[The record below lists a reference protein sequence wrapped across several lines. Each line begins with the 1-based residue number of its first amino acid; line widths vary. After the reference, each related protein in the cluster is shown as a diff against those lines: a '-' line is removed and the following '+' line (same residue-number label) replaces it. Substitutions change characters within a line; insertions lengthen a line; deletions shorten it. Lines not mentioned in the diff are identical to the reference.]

1 MHNRTK
7 ESHKVTIIGALVD
20 FILSIIKIFLGFL
33 GQSGALIADGIHS
46 LSDLLTDWVTWYTA
60 KISGDAPDADHP
72 YGHERFE
79 TVATLGLSIFLA
91 IVGTIIIIDG
101 FERISNPNELKYEN
115 WLIAAATL
123 SILSKE
129 GLYWYT
135 IKIAKDIKS
144 NLLRANAWHHRTDA
158 FSSIVVVIGIIG
170 AANGY
175 YFLDSVAAI
184 IVGIIIIYIGWQL
197 GFEATKELVDTS
209 IDQEDIKSLKKA
221 LSEIKGVNS
230 VHTLRTRKVG
240 HKKSA
245 DVHVQVNPFLSVSEG
260 HIISVSV
267 ERVAKE
273 CIEDLDDVTVH
284 IDPENDEEKEN
295 APYKDLPE
303 RAQALKIIS
312 QSLKLA
318 NINYKIE
325 KTQLHYLDGEILVDF
340 YLSIDYLKDREIE
353 DIRLKLS
360 LALEKLQGFGE
371 VKVYFSRFKEH
382 GNHGI
387 LRLREHLQ
395 HRLVEL
401 YLVLK
406 AAVP

>member
-1 MHNRTK
+1 MQPKNRSK
-7 ESHKVTIIGALVD
+7 ESQKVTLVGAFID
-20 FILSIIKIFLGFL
+20 FILAVIKIVLGFI

-46 LSDLLTDWVTWYTA
+46 FSDLITDWVTWYAA
-60 KISGDAPDADHP
+60 KLSGDAPDDDHP

-91 IVGTIIIIDG
+91 IVGTIIIFDG
-101 FERISNPNELKYEN
+101 FGRFSNPNELKHES

-135 IKIAKDIKS
+135 VKVAKNVNSD
-144 NLLRANAWHHRTDA
+144 LLRANAWHHRTDA

-175 YFLDSVAAI
+175 FFFDSVAAI
-184 IVGIIIIYIGWQL
+184 LVGVLIIYIGWQL

-209 IDQEDIKSLKKA
+209 IDQEDIKALHLA
-221 LSEIKGVNS
+221 LSEIKGVKS

-273 CIEDLDDVTVH
+273 CIEELDDVTVH
-284 IDPENDEEKEN
+284 IDPENDEEKDD
-295 APYKDLPE
+295 APYKDVPE
-303 RAQALKIIS
+303 RAQALKIIN
-312 QSLKLA
+312 QSLKLE

-325 KTQLHYLDGEILVDF
+325 KTQLHYLEGEILVDF
-340 YLSIDYLKDREIE
+340 YLSIDYLKNNTIEEIQS
-353 DIRLKLS
+353 KLS
-360 LALEKLQGFGE
+360 LALEKLPGFGQ
-371 VKVYFSRFKEH
+371 VKVYYS
-382 GNHGI
+382 
-387 LRLREHLQ
+387 
-395 HRLVEL
+395 
-401 YLVLK
+401 
-406 AAVP
+406 

>member
-1 MHNRTK
+1 MQPKNRSK
-7 ESHKVTIIGALVD
+7 ESQKVTLVGAFID
-20 FILSIIKIFLGFL
+20 FILAVIKIVLGFI

-46 LSDLLTDWVTWYTA
+46 FSDLITDWVTWYAA
-60 KISGDAPDADHP
+60 KLSGDAPDDDHP

-91 IVGTIIIIDG
+91 SVGTIIIFDG
-101 FERISNPNELKYEN
+101 FGRFSNPNELKHES

-135 IKIAKDIKS
+135 VKVAKNVKS
-144 NLLRANAWHHRTDA
+144 DLLKANAWHHRTDA

-175 YFLDSVAAI
+175 FFFDSVAAI
-184 IVGIIIIYIGWQL
+184 LVGVLIIYIGWQL

-209 IDQEDIKSLKKA
+209 IDQEDIKALHLA
-221 LSEIKGVNS
+221 LSEIKGVKS

-273 CIEDLDDVTVH
+273 CIEELDDVTVH
-284 IDPENDEEKEN
+284 IDPENDEEKDD
-295 APYKDLPE
+295 APFKDLPE
-303 RAQALKIIS
+303 RAQALKIIN
-312 QSLKLA
+312 QSLKLE

-325 KTQLHYLDGEILVDF
+325 KTQLHYLEGEILVDF
-340 YLSIDYLKDREIE
+340 YLSIDYLTNNTIEEIQS
-353 DIRLKLS
+353 KLS
-360 LALEKLQGFGE
+360 LALEKLPGFGQ
-371 VKVYFSRFKEH
+371 VKVYYS
-382 GNHGI
+382 
-387 LRLREHLQ
+387 
-395 HRLVEL
+395 
-401 YLVLK
+401 
-406 AAVP
+406 

>member
-1 MHNRTK
+1 MQPKNRSK
-7 ESHKVTIIGALVD
+7 ESQKVTLVGAFID
-20 FILSIIKIFLGFL
+20 FILAVIKIVLGFI

-46 LSDLLTDWVTWYTA
+46 FSDLITDWVTWYAA
-60 KISGDAPDADHP
+60 KLSGDAPDDDHP

-91 IVGTIIIIDG
+91 IVGTIIIFDG
-101 FERISNPNELKYEN
+101 FGRFSNPNELKHES

-135 IKIAKDIKS
+135 VKVAKNVKS
-144 NLLRANAWHHRTDA
+144 DLLKANAWHHRTDA

-175 YFLDSVAAI
+175 FFFDSVAAI
-184 IVGIIIIYIGWQL
+184 LVGVLIIYIGWQL

-209 IDQEDIKSLKKA
+209 IDQEDIKALHLA
-221 LSEIKGVNS
+221 LSEIKGVKS

-273 CIEDLDDVTVH
+273 CIEELDDVTVH
-284 IDPENDEEKEN
+284 IDPENDEEKDD

-303 RAQALKIIS
+303 RAQALKIIN
-312 QSLKLA
+312 QSLKLE

-325 KTQLHYLDGEILVDF
+325 KTQLHYLEGEILVDF
-340 YLSIDYLKDREIE
+340 YLSIDYLKNNTIEEIQS
-353 DIRLKLS
+353 KLS
-360 LALEKLQGFGE
+360 LALEKLPGFGQ
-371 VKVYFSRFKEH
+371 VKVYYS
-382 GNHGI
+382 
-387 LRLREHLQ
+387 
-395 HRLVEL
+395 
-401 YLVLK
+401 
-406 AAVP
+406 

>member
-1 MHNRTK
+1 MQSNNRTK
-7 ESHKVTIIGALVD
+7 ASQKVTIIGALID
-20 FILSIIKIFLGFL
+20 FLLSIIKIILGFI
-33 GQSGALIADGIHS
+33 GQSGALIADGVHS
-46 LSDLLTDWVTWYTA
+46 FSDLLTDWVTWYAA
-60 KISGDAPDADHP
+60 KLSGDAPDADHP

-91 IVGTIIIIDG
+91 IVGTIIIFEG
-101 FERISNPNELKYEN
+101 FGRFSNPNELRHEN
-115 WLIAAATL
+115 WLIAAAAL
-123 SILSKE
+123 SVLSKE
-129 GLYWYT
+129 ALYWYT
-135 IKIAKDIKS
+135 VKVARDINS
-144 NLLRANAWHHRTDA
+144 DLLKANAWHHRTDA

-175 YFLDSVAAI
+175 FFLDSVAAI
-184 IVGIIIIYIGWQL
+184 IVGILIIYIGWQL

-209 IDQEDIKSLKKA
+209 IDQEDIKALRVA

-273 CIEDLDDVTVH
+273 CIEELDDVTVH
-284 IDPENDEEKEN
+284 IDPENDEEKED

-312 QSLKLA
+312 QSLKLE
-318 NINYKIE
+318 NVNYNIE
-325 KTQLHYLDGEILVDF
+325 KTQLHYLEGEILVDF
-340 YLSIDYLKDREIE
+340 FLSADYLKSQELNNIKSE
-353 DIRLKLS
+353 LS
-360 LALEKLQGFGE
+360 AALEKLPDFGE
-371 VKVYFSRFKEH
+371 VKVYFS
-382 GNHGI
+382 
-387 LRLREHLQ
+387 
-395 HRLVEL
+395 
-401 YLVLK
+401 
-406 AAVP
+406 

>member
-1 MHNRTK
+1 MQSNNRTK
-7 ESHKVTIIGALVD
+7 ASQKVTIVGALID
-20 FILSIIKIFLGFL
+20 FLLSIIKIILGFI
-33 GQSGALIADGIHS
+33 GQSGALIADGVHS
-46 LSDLLTDWVTWYTA
+46 FSDLLTDWVTWYAA
-60 KISGDAPDADHP
+60 KLSGDAPDADHP

-91 IVGTIIIIDG
+91 IVGTIIIFEG
-101 FERISNPNELKYEN
+101 FGRFSNPNELRHEN
-115 WLIAAATL
+115 WLIAAAAL
-123 SILSKE
+123 SVLSKE
-129 GLYWYT
+129 VLYWYT
-135 IKIAKDIKS
+135 VKVARDINS
-144 NLLRANAWHHRTDA
+144 DLLKANAWHHRTDA

-175 YFLDSVAAI
+175 FFLDSVAAI
-184 IVGIIIIYIGWQL
+184 IVGILIIYIGWQL

-209 IDQEDIKSLKKA
+209 IDQEDIKALRVA

-273 CIEDLDDVTVH
+273 CIEELDDVTVH
-284 IDPENDEEKEN
+284 IDPENDEEKED

-312 QSLKLA
+312 QSLKLE
-318 NINYKIE
+318 NVNYNIE
-325 KTQLHYLDGEILVDF
+325 KTQLHYLEGEILVDF
-340 YLSIDYLKDREIE
+340 FLSADYLKNQELNNIKSE
-353 DIRLKLS
+353 LS
-360 LALEKLQGFGE
+360 AALEKLPDFGE
-371 VKVYFSRFKEH
+371 VKVYFS
-382 GNHGI
+382 
-387 LRLREHLQ
+387 
-395 HRLVEL
+395 
-401 YLVLK
+401 
-406 AAVP
+406 

>member
-1 MHNRTK
+1 MQSNNRTK
-7 ESHKVTIIGALVD
+7 ASQKVTIVGALID
-20 FILSIIKIFLGFL
+20 FLLSIIKIILGFI
-33 GQSGALIADGIHS
+33 GQSGALIADGVHS
-46 LSDLLTDWVTWYTA
+46 FSDLLTDWVTWYAA
-60 KISGDAPDADHP
+60 KLSGDAPDADHP

-91 IVGTIIIIDG
+91 IVGTIIIFEG
-101 FERISNPNELKYEN
+101 FGRFSNPNELRHEN
-115 WLIAAATL
+115 WLIAAAAL
-123 SILSKE
+123 SVLSKE
-129 GLYWYT
+129 ALYWYT
-135 IKIAKDIKS
+135 VKVARDINS
-144 NLLRANAWHHRTDA
+144 DLLKANAWHHRTDA

-175 YFLDSVAAI
+175 FFLDSVAAI
-184 IVGIIIIYIGWQL
+184 IVGILIIYIGWQL

-209 IDQEDIKSLKKA
+209 IDQEDIKALRVA

-273 CIEDLDDVTVH
+273 CIEELDDVTVH
-284 IDPENDEEKEN
+284 IDPENDEEKED

-312 QSLKLA
+312 QSLKLE
-318 NINYKIE
+318 NVNYNIE
-325 KTQLHYLDGEILVDF
+325 KTQLHYLEGEILVDF
-340 YLSIDYLKDREIE
+340 FLSANYLKNQELNNIKSE
-353 DIRLKLS
+353 LS
-360 LALEKLQGFGE
+360 AALEKLPDFGE
-371 VKVYFSRFKEH
+371 IKVYFS
-382 GNHGI
+382 
-387 LRLREHLQ
+387 
-395 HRLVEL
+395 
-401 YLVLK
+401 
-406 AAVP
+406 

>member
-1 MHNRTK
+1 MHQKNRSK
-7 ESHKVTIIGALVD
+7 ESQKVTLVGAFID
-20 FILSIIKIFLGFL
+20 FILAVIKIVLGFI

-46 LSDLLTDWVTWYTA
+46 FSDLITDWVTWYAA
-60 KISGDAPDADHP
+60 KLSGDAPDDDHP

-91 IVGTIIIIDG
+91 IVGTIIIFDG
-101 FERISNPNELKYEN
+101 FGRFSNPNELKHES

-135 IKIAKDIKS
+135 VKVAKNVKS
-144 NLLRANAWHHRTDA
+144 DLLKANAWHHRTDA

-175 YFLDSVAAI
+175 FFFDSVAAI
-184 IVGIIIIYIGWQL
+184 LVGVLIIYIGWQL

-209 IDQEDIKSLKKA
+209 IDQEDIKALHLA
-221 LSEIKGVNS
+221 LSEIKGVKS

-273 CIEDLDDVTVH
+273 CIEELDDVTVH
-284 IDPENDEEKEN
+284 IDPENDEEKDDT
-295 APYKDLPE
+295 PYKDLPE

-312 QSLKLA
+312 QSLKLE

-325 KTQLHYLDGEILVDF
+325 KTQLHYLEGEILVDF
-340 YLSIDYLKDREIE
+340 YLSIDYLTNNTIEEIQS
-353 DIRLKLS
+353 KLS
-360 LALEKLQGFGE
+360 LALEKLPGFGQ
-371 VKVYFSRFKEH
+371 VKVYYS
-382 GNHGI
+382 
-387 LRLREHLQ
+387 
-395 HRLVEL
+395 
-401 YLVLK
+401 
-406 AAVP
+406 

>member
-1 MHNRTK
+1 MQSNKRTK
-7 ESHKVTIIGALVD
+7 ASQKVTIVGALID
-20 FILSIIKIFLGFL
+20 FLLSIIKIILGFI
-33 GQSGALIADGIHS
+33 GQSGALIADGVHS
-46 LSDLLTDWVTWYTA
+46 FSDLLTDWVTWYAA
-60 KISGDAPDADHP
+60 KLSGDAPDADHP

-91 IVGTIIIIDG
+91 IVGTIIIFEG
-101 FERISNPNELKYEN
+101 FGRFSNPNELRHEN
-115 WLIAAATL
+115 WLIAAAAL
-123 SILSKE
+123 SVLSKE
-129 GLYWYT
+129 ALYWYT
-135 IKIAKDIKS
+135 VKVARDINS
-144 NLLRANAWHHRTDA
+144 DLLKANAWHHRTDA

-175 YFLDSVAAI
+175 FFLDSVAAI
-184 IVGIIIIYIGWQL
+184 IVGILIIYIGWQL

-209 IDQEDIKSLKKA
+209 IDQEDIKALRVA

-273 CIEDLDDVTVH
+273 CIEELDDVTVH
-284 IDPENDEEKEN
+284 IDPENDEEKED

-312 QSLKLA
+312 QSLKLE
-318 NINYKIE
+318 NVNYNIE
-325 KTQLHYLDGEILVDF
+325 KTQLHYLEGEILVDF
-340 YLSIDYLKDREIE
+340 FLSADYLKNQELNNIKSE
-353 DIRLKLS
+353 LS
-360 LALEKLQGFGE
+360 AALEKLPDFGE
-371 VKVYFSRFKEH
+371 VKVYFS
-382 GNHGI
+382 
-387 LRLREHLQ
+387 
-395 HRLVEL
+395 
-401 YLVLK
+401 
-406 AAVP
+406 

>member
-1 MHNRTK
+1 MQPKNRSK
-7 ESHKVTIIGALVD
+7 ESQKVTLVGAFID
-20 FILSIIKIFLGFL
+20 FILAVIKIVLGFI

-46 LSDLLTDWVTWYTA
+46 FSDLITDWVTWYAA
-60 KISGDAPDADHP
+60 KLSGDAPDDDHP

-91 IVGTIIIIDG
+91 IVGTIIIFDG
-101 FERISNPNELKYEN
+101 FGRFSNPNELKHES

-135 IKIAKDIKS
+135 VKVAKNVKS
-144 NLLRANAWHHRTDA
+144 DLLRANAWHHRTDA

-175 YFLDSVAAI
+175 FFFDSVAAI
-184 IVGIIIIYIGWQL
+184 LVGVLIIYIGWQL

-209 IDQEDIKSLKKA
+209 IDQEDIKALHLA
-221 LSEIKGVNS
+221 LSEIKGVKS

-273 CIEDLDDVTVH
+273 CIEELDDVTVH
-284 IDPENDEEKEN
+284 IDPENDEVKDDT
-295 APYKDLPE
+295 PYKDLPE

-312 QSLKLA
+312 QSLKLE

-325 KTQLHYLDGEILVDF
+325 KTQLHYLEGEILVDF
-340 YLSIDYLKDREIE
+340 YLSIDYLTNNTIEEIQS
-353 DIRLKLS
+353 KLS
-360 LALEKLQGFGE
+360 LALEKLPGFGQ
-371 VKVYFSRFKEH
+371 VKVYYS
-382 GNHGI
+382 
-387 LRLREHLQ
+387 
-395 HRLVEL
+395 
-401 YLVLK
+401 
-406 AAVP
+406 

>member
-1 MHNRTK
+1 MQPKNRSE
-7 ESHKVTIIGALVD
+7 ESQKVTLVGAFID
-20 FILSIIKIFLGFL
+20 FILAVIKIVLGFI

-46 LSDLLTDWVTWYTA
+46 FSDLITDWVTWYAA
-60 KISGDAPDADHP
+60 KLSGDAPDDDHP

-91 IVGTIIIIDG
+91 IVGTIIIFDG
-101 FERISNPNELKYEN
+101 FGRFSNPNELKHES

-135 IKIAKDIKS
+135 VKVAKNVNSD
-144 NLLRANAWHHRTDA
+144 LLRANAWHHRTDA

-175 YFLDSVAAI
+175 FFFDSVAAI
-184 IVGIIIIYIGWQL
+184 LVGVLIIYIGWQL

-209 IDQEDIKSLKKA
+209 IDQEDIKALHLA
-221 LSEIKGVNS
+221 LSEIKGVKS

-273 CIEDLDDVTVH
+273 CIEELDDVTVH
-284 IDPENDEEKEN
+284 IDPENDEEKDD

-303 RAQALKIIS
+303 RAQALKIVN
-312 QSLKLA
+312 QSLKLE

-325 KTQLHYLDGEILVDF
+325 KTQLHYLEGEILVDF
-340 YLSIDYLKDREIE
+340 YLSIDYLTNNTIEEIQS
-353 DIRLKLS
+353 KLS
-360 LALEKLQGFGE
+360 LALEKLPGFGQ
-371 VKVYFSRFKEH
+371 VKVYYS
-382 GNHGI
+382 
-387 LRLREHLQ
+387 
-395 HRLVEL
+395 
-401 YLVLK
+401 
-406 AAVP
+406 

>member
-1 MHNRTK
+1 MQPKNRSE
-7 ESHKVTIIGALVD
+7 ESQKVTLVGAFID
-20 FILSIIKIFLGFL
+20 FILAVIKIVLGFI

-46 LSDLLTDWVTWYTA
+46 FSDLITDWVTWYAA
-60 KISGDAPDADHP
+60 KLSGDAPDDDHP

-91 IVGTIIIIDG
+91 IVGTIIIFDG
-101 FERISNPNELKYEN
+101 FGRFSNPNELKHES

-135 IKIAKDIKS
+135 VKVAKNVKS
-144 NLLRANAWHHRTDA
+144 DLLRANAWHHRTDA

-175 YFLDSVAAI
+175 FFFDSVAAI
-184 IVGIIIIYIGWQL
+184 LVGVLIIYIGWQL

-209 IDQEDIKSLKKA
+209 IDQEDIKALHLA
-221 LSEIKGVNS
+221 LSEIKGVKS

-273 CIEDLDDVTVH
+273 CIEELDDVTVH
-284 IDPENDEEKEN
+284 IDPENDEEKDDT
-295 APYKDLPE
+295 PYKDLPE

-312 QSLKLA
+312 QSLKLE

-325 KTQLHYLDGEILVDF
+325 KTQLHYLEGEILVDF
-340 YLSIDYLKDREIE
+340 YLSIDYLKNNTIEEIQS
-353 DIRLKLS
+353 KLS
-360 LALEKLQGFGE
+360 LALEKLPGFGQ
-371 VKVYFSRFKEH
+371 VKVYYS
-382 GNHGI
+382 
-387 LRLREHLQ
+387 
-395 HRLVEL
+395 
-401 YLVLK
+401 
-406 AAVP
+406 

>member
-1 MHNRTK
+1 MQSNNRTK
-7 ESHKVTIIGALVD
+7 ASQKVTIVGALID
-20 FILSIIKIFLGFL
+20 FLLSIIKIILGFI
-33 GQSGALIADGIHS
+33 GQSGALIADGVHS
-46 LSDLLTDWVTWYTA
+46 FSDLLTDWVTWYAA
-60 KISGDAPDADHP
+60 KLSGDAPDEDHP

-91 IVGTIIIIDG
+91 IVGTIIIFEG
-101 FERISNPNELKYEN
+101 FGRFSNPNELRHEN
-115 WLIAAATL
+115 WLIAAAAL
-123 SILSKE
+123 SVLSKE
-129 GLYWYT
+129 ALYWYT
-135 IKIAKDIKS
+135 VKVARDINS
-144 NLLRANAWHHRTDA
+144 DLLKANAWHHRTDA

-175 YFLDSVAAI
+175 FFLDSVAAI
-184 IVGIIIIYIGWQL
+184 IVGILIIYIGWQL

-209 IDQEDIKSLKKA
+209 IDQEDIKALRVA

-273 CIEDLDDVTVH
+273 CIEELDDVTVH
-284 IDPENDEEKEN
+284 IDPENDEEKED

-312 QSLKLA
+312 QSLKLE
-318 NINYKIE
+318 NVNYNIE
-325 KTQLHYLDGEILVDF
+325 KTQLHYLEGEILVDF
-340 YLSIDYLKDREIE
+340 FLSADYLKNQELNNIKSE
-353 DIRLKLS
+353 LS
-360 LALEKLQGFGE
+360 AALEKLPDFGE
-371 VKVYFSRFKEH
+371 VKVYFS
-382 GNHGI
+382 
-387 LRLREHLQ
+387 
-395 HRLVEL
+395 
-401 YLVLK
+401 
-406 AAVP
+406 

>member
-1 MHNRTK
+1 MYSKNRTK
-7 ESHKVTIIGALVD
+7 ESQKATVVGAIID
-20 FILSIIKIFLGFL
+20 FLLSIIKIFLGII

-46 LSDLLTDWVTWYTA
+46 FSDLLTDWATWYAA
-60 KISGDAPDADHP
+60 KLSGEAPDDDHP

-91 IVGTIIIIDG
+91 IVGTIIIFDG
-101 FERISNPNELKYEN
+101 VGRFSNASALKHEE

-129 GLYWYT
+129 ALYWYT
-135 IKIAKDIKS
+135 VKVAKNIKS
-144 NLLRANAWHHRTDA
+144 DLLKANAWHHRTDA
-158 FSSIVVVIGIIG
+158 FSSIVVIVGIIG
-170 AANGY
+170 ATNGFF
-175 YFLDSVAAI
+175 FLDSLAAI
-184 IVGIIIIYIGWQL
+184 IVGVMIIYVGWKL

-209 IDQEDIKSLKKA
+209 IDPEDIKILHSA

-273 CIEDLDDVTVH
+273 CFEDLDDVTVH
-284 IDPENDEEKEN
+284 IDPENDEEKDN
-295 APYKDLPE
+295 APYKNLPE

-312 QSLKLA
+312 QSLKLE
-318 NINYKIE
+318 NCNYKIDR
-325 KTQLHYLDGEILVDF
+325 TQLHYLEGEILVDF
-340 YLSIDYLKDREIE
+340 HLSVSYLINKDVLEINLE
-353 DIRLKLS
+353 LSEIIKRLP
-360 LALEKLQGFGE
+360 GFGE
-371 VKVYFSRFKEH
+371 VKVYF
-382 GNHGI
+382 G
-387 LRLREHLQ
+387 
-395 HRLVEL
+395 
-401 YLVLK
+401 
-406 AAVP
+406 

>member
-1 MHNRTK
+1 MQPKNRSK
-7 ESHKVTIIGALVD
+7 ESQKVTLVGAFID
-20 FILSIIKIFLGFL
+20 FILAVIKIVLGFI

-46 LSDLLTDWVTWYTA
+46 FSDLITDWVTWYA
-60 KISGDAPDADHP
+60 VKLSGDAPDDDHP

-91 IVGTIIIIDG
+91 IVGTIIIFDG
-101 FERISNPNELKYEN
+101 FGRFSNPNELKHES

-135 IKIAKDIKS
+135 VKVAKNVKS
-144 NLLRANAWHHRTDA
+144 DLLKANAWHHRTDA

-175 YFLDSVAAI
+175 FFFDSVAAI
-184 IVGIIIIYIGWQL
+184 LVGVLIIYIGWQL

-209 IDQEDIKSLKKA
+209 IDQEDIKALHLA
-221 LSEIKGVNS
+221 LSEIKGVKS

-273 CIEDLDDVTVH
+273 CIEELDDVTVH
-284 IDPENDEEKEN
+284 IDPENDEEKDDT
-295 APYKDLPE
+295 PYKDLPE

-312 QSLKLA
+312 QSLKLE

-325 KTQLHYLDGEILVDF
+325 KTQLHYLEGEILVDF
-340 YLSIDYLKDREIE
+340 YLSIDYLKNNTIEEIQS
-353 DIRLKLS
+353 KLS
-360 LALEKLQGFGE
+360 LALEKLPGFGQ
-371 VKVYFSRFKEH
+371 VKVYYS
-382 GNHGI
+382 
-387 LRLREHLQ
+387 
-395 HRLVEL
+395 
-401 YLVLK
+401 
-406 AAVP
+406 

>member
-1 MHNRTK
+1 MQPKNRSK
-7 ESHKVTIIGALVD
+7 ESQKVTLVGAFID
-20 FILSIIKIFLGFL
+20 FILAVIKIVLGFI

-46 LSDLLTDWVTWYTA
+46 FSDLITDWVTWYAA
-60 KISGDAPDADHP
+60 KLSGDAPDDDHP

-91 IVGTIIIIDG
+91 IVGTIIIFDG
-101 FERISNPNELKYEN
+101 FGRFSNPNELKHES

-135 IKIAKDIKS
+135 VKVAKNVNSD
-144 NLLRANAWHHRTDA
+144 LLRANAWHHRTDA

-175 YFLDSVAAI
+175 FFFDSVAAI
-184 IVGIIIIYIGWQL
+184 LVGVLIIYIGWQL

-209 IDQEDIKSLKKA
+209 IDQEDIKALHLA
-221 LSEIKGVNS
+221 LSEIKGVKS

-273 CIEDLDDVTVH
+273 CIEELDDVTVH
-284 IDPENDEEKEN
+284 IDPENDEEKDD

-303 RAQALKIIS
+303 RAQALKIIN
-312 QSLKLA
+312 QSLQLE

-325 KTQLHYLDGEILVDF
+325 KTQLHYLEGEILVDF
-340 YLSIDYLKDREIE
+340 YLSIDYLKNNTIEEIQS
-353 DIRLKLS
+353 KLS
-360 LALEKLQGFGE
+360 LALEKLPGFGQ
-371 VKVYFSRFKEH
+371 VKVYYS
-382 GNHGI
+382 
-387 LRLREHLQ
+387 
-395 HRLVEL
+395 
-401 YLVLK
+401 
-406 AAVP
+406 

>member
-1 MHNRTK
+1 MQPKNRSE
-7 ESHKVTIIGALVD
+7 ESQKVTLVGAFID
-20 FILSIIKIFLGFL
+20 FILAVIKIVLGFI

-46 LSDLLTDWVTWYTA
+46 FSDLITDWVTWYAA
-60 KISGDAPDADHP
+60 KLSGDAPDDDHP

-91 IVGTIIIIDG
+91 IVGTIIIFDG
-101 FERISNPNELKYEN
+101 FGRFSNPNELKHES

-135 IKIAKDIKS
+135 VKVAKNVKS
-144 NLLRANAWHHRTDA
+144 DLLKANAWHHRTDA

-175 YFLDSVAAI
+175 FFFDSVAAI
-184 IVGIIIIYIGWQL
+184 LVGVLIIYIGWQL

-209 IDQEDIKSLKKA
+209 IDQEDIKALHLA
-221 LSEIKGVNS
+221 LSEIKGVKS

-273 CIEDLDDVTVH
+273 CIEELDDVTVH
-284 IDPENDEEKEN
+284 IDPENDEVKDDT
-295 APYKDLPE
+295 PYKDLPE

-312 QSLKLA
+312 QSLKLE

-325 KTQLHYLDGEILVDF
+325 KTQLHYLEGEILVDF
-340 YLSIDYLKDREIE
+340 YLSIDYLTNNTIEEIQS
-353 DIRLKLS
+353 KLS
-360 LALEKLQGFGE
+360 LALEKLPGFGQ
-371 VKVYFSRFKEH
+371 VKVYYS
-382 GNHGI
+382 
-387 LRLREHLQ
+387 
-395 HRLVEL
+395 
-401 YLVLK
+401 
-406 AAVP
+406 

>member
-1 MHNRTK
+1 MQSNNRTK
-7 ESHKVTIIGALVD
+7 ASQKVTIVGALID
-20 FILSIIKIFLGFL
+20 FLLSIIKIILGFI
-33 GQSGALIADGIHS
+33 GQSGALIADGVHS
-46 LSDLLTDWVTWYTA
+46 FSDLLTDWVTWYAA
-60 KISGDAPDADHP
+60 KLSGDAPDADHP

-91 IVGTIIIIDG
+91 IVGTIIIFEG
-101 FERISNPNELKYEN
+101 FGRFSNPNELRHEN
-115 WLIAAATL
+115 WLIAAAAL
-123 SILSKE
+123 SVLSKE
-129 GLYWYT
+129 ALYWYT
-135 IKIAKDIKS
+135 VKVARDINS
-144 NLLRANAWHHRTDA
+144 DLLKANAWHHRTDA

-175 YFLDSVAAI
+175 FFLDSVAAI
-184 IVGIIIIYIGWQL
+184 IVGILIIYIGWQL

-209 IDQEDIKSLKKA
+209 IDQEDIKALRVA

-273 CIEDLDDVTVH
+273 CIEELDDVTVH
-284 IDPENDEEKEN
+284 IDPENDEEKED

-312 QSLKLA
+312 QSLKLE
-318 NINYKIE
+318 NVNYNIE
-325 KTQLHYLDGEILVDF
+325 KTQLHYLEGEILVDF
-340 YLSIDYLKDREIE
+340 FLSADYLKSQELNNIKSE
-353 DIRLKLS
+353 LS
-360 LALEKLQGFGE
+360 AALEKLADFGE
-371 VKVYFSRFKEH
+371 VKVYFS
-382 GNHGI
+382 
-387 LRLREHLQ
+387 
-395 HRLVEL
+395 
-401 YLVLK
+401 
-406 AAVP
+406 

>member
-1 MHNRTK
+1 MQSNNRTK
-7 ESHKVTIIGALVD
+7 ASQKVTIVGALID
-20 FILSIIKIFLGFL
+20 FLLSIIKIILGFI
-33 GQSGALIADGIHS
+33 GQSGALIADGVHS
-46 LSDLLTDWVTWYTA
+46 FSDLLTDWVTWYAA
-60 KISGDAPDADHP
+60 KLSGDAPDADHP

-91 IVGTIIIIDG
+91 IVGTIIIFEG
-101 FERISNPNELKYEN
+101 FGRFSNPNELRHEN
-115 WLIAAATL
+115 WLIAAAAL
-123 SILSKE
+123 SVLSKE
-129 GLYWYT
+129 ALYWYT
-135 IKIAKDIKS
+135 VKVARDINS
-144 NLLRANAWHHRTDA
+144 DLLKANAWHHRTDA

-175 YFLDSVAAI
+175 FFLDSVAAI
-184 IVGIIIIYIGWQL
+184 IVGILIIYIGWQL

-209 IDQEDIKSLKKA
+209 IDQEDIKALRVA

-273 CIEDLDDVTVH
+273 CIEELDDVTVH
-284 IDPENDEEKEN
+284 IDPENDEEKED

-312 QSLKLA
+312 QSLKLE
-318 NINYKIE
+318 NVNYNIE
-325 KTQLHYLDGEILVDF
+325 KTQLHYLEGEILVDF
-340 YLSIDYLKDREIE
+340 FLSADYLKNQELNNIKSE
-353 DIRLKLS
+353 LCA
-360 LALEKLQGFGE
+360 ALEKLPDFGE
-371 VKVYFSRFKEH
+371 VKVYFS
-382 GNHGI
+382 
-387 LRLREHLQ
+387 
-395 HRLVEL
+395 
-401 YLVLK
+401 
-406 AAVP
+406 

>member
-1 MHNRTK
+1 MHQKNRSK
-7 ESHKVTIIGALVD
+7 ESQKVTLVGAFID
-20 FILSIIKIFLGFL
+20 FILAVIKIILGFI

-46 LSDLLTDWVTWYTA
+46 FSDLITDWVTWYAA
-60 KISGDAPDADHP
+60 KLSGDAPDDDHP

-101 FERISNPNELKYEN
+101 FGRFSNPNELKHES

-135 IKIAKDIKS
+135 VKVAKNVKS
-144 NLLRANAWHHRTDA
+144 DLLKANAWHHRTDA

-175 YFLDSVAAI
+175 FFFDSVAAI
-184 IVGIIIIYIGWQL
+184 LVGVLIIYIGWQL

-209 IDQEDIKSLKKA
+209 IDQEDIKALHLA
-221 LSEIKGVNS
+221 LSEIKGVKS

-273 CIEDLDDVTVH
+273 CIEELDDVTVH
-284 IDPENDEEKEN
+284 IDPENDEEKDD

-303 RAQALKIIS
+303 RAKALKIIS
-312 QSLKLA
+312 QSLKLE

-325 KTQLHYLDGEILVDF
+325 KTQLHYLEGEILVDF
-340 YLSIDYLKDREIE
+340 YLSIDYLTNNTIEEIQS
-353 DIRLKLS
+353 KLS
-360 LALEKLQGFGE
+360 LALEKLPGFGQ
-371 VKVYFSRFKEH
+371 VKVYYS
-382 GNHGI
+382 
-387 LRLREHLQ
+387 
-395 HRLVEL
+395 
-401 YLVLK
+401 
-406 AAVP
+406 